1 MNVVIPTRFR
11 SPQLANLIAVAKQVA
26 NVVIVHTEPHHAP
39 VAGCVNVLD
48 ERRNIHHW
56 WNTGLD
62 RCVGPT
68 LLLNDDI
75 ATTTE
80 ALTELLT
87 ALDDADLV
95 TLPKD
100 HGTTPLSG
108 WCFGIHPDGNLRP
121 DPAYGWWFGED
132 DIWRRATQG
141 DYRIAVVNADVRHE
155 NENTSAVSPEFRQQ
169 IRADRRLYA
178 SRWK

>member
-11 SPQLANLIAVAKQVA
+11 SPSLPALIAEAQQVS
-26 NVVIVHTEPHHAP
+26 NVVIVHTEPGHAP

-75 ATTTE
+75 TTTPE

-121 DPAYGWWFGED
+121 DPAYGWWYGED
-132 DIWRRATQG
+132 DIYQRALHG
-141 DYRIAVVNADVRHE
+141 GHRIVTVAAEVQHDNPDPAH
-155 NENTSAVSPEFRQQ
+155 VSPEFREQVK
-169 IRADRRLYA
+169 ADRKLYR
-178 SRWK
+178 SRWG